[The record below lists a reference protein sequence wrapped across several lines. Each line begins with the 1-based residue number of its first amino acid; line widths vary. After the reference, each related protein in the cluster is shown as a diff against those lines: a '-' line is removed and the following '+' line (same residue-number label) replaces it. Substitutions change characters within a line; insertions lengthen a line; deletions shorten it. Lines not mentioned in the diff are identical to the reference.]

1 MNIYPA
7 FILGTLPQGNKKVDE
22 GIFSYKSSLTSN

>member
-22 GIFSYKSSLTSN
+22 GIFSYKKQFDE